1 MLCCLLVRDSFVR
14 IFLGLDRDLFT
25 TRGRAT
31 FLTSLYFFSPSLL
44 YSIPLT
50 STFHIM
56 RFLSKIF
63 KLLCVSDPSP
73 TGNVELVEKNRRVT
87 RTLPVSTPDFAQCNK
102 TTDTSSP
109 ETSKTHP
116 APVTCSLVPT
126 GQLKPRAPLGESCN
140 DEILDQGCTA
150 QADTCST
157 TGSLALSEL
166 SLGYDADVSS
176 LSESEEEHRDTV
188 SFQAPSSIRPILVR
202 ADTPIPTDLENE
214 FQHRRHLTGRQ
225 QFQLGSLNRNL
236 QNRRDLR
243 SVRTSEVGHQPI
255 ANERSLT
262 INARPRRNN
271 RTRRS
276 DDLTWKAMRKSFDRV
291 LASDMR
297 LAYTFAAAPRRKECR
312 PRLPAL
318 PAEILDR
325 IIQHVGAFANDTAVP
340 DVGSPTWRATL
351 GSLARVDRVS
361 LTSHFFSVY
370 QLLIPLRSDT
380 LKSHPCFTKE
390 QTLGGW
396 LDPRYGKVRSS

>member
-1 MLCCLLVRDSFVR
+1 MLCCLLVRDNFVR
-14 IFLGLDRDLFT
+14 INLELDRDLFT

-73 TGNVELVEKNRRVT
+73 TEYVELVKKSRVT
-87 RTLPVSTPDFAQCNK
+87 RALPVAAVDVAQRDT

-109 ETSKTHP
+109 ESSKTHP
-116 APVTCSLVPT
+116 APVTCNLVPT
-126 GQLKPRAPLGESCN
+126 GQLKPRAPLAESCN
-140 DEILDQGCTA
+140 DETLDQRCTA

-157 TGSLALSEL
+157 AGSLALSEL
-166 SLGYDADVSS
+166 FLGYDADVSS

-188 SFQAPSSIRPILVR
+188 SFQAPSSIRPVLVR

-214 FQHRRHLTGRQ
+214 FQHRRHLTEFQ
-225 QFQLGSLNRNL
+225 HHQLGSLNHNL

-243 SVRTSEVGHQPI
+243 SIRTSEVGHQPI
-255 ANERSLT
+255 EDGGGVT
-262 INARPRRNN
+262 INVRPRRNN
-271 RTRRS
+271 RIRRS
-276 DDLTWKAMRKSFDRV
+276 DTLAWKAMRKSFDRV

-297 LAYTFAAAPRRKECR
+297 LAYTFPAAPRRKECR
-312 PRLPAL
+312 PRLPVL

-361 LTSHFFSVY
+361 LTSHLFSVY